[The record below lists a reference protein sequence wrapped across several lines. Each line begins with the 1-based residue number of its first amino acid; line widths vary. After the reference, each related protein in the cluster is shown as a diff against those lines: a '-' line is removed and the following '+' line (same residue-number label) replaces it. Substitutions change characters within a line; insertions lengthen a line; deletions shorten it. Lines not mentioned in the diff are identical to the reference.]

1 MCFLVIMFCKS
12 QIDRSVQSV
21 HKSAELLLTERENE
35 KRDLFSYSDK
45 RDKLKISKTIFNFNS
60 LKISR

>member
-45 RDKLKISKTIFNFNS
+45 LKISKTIFNFNS